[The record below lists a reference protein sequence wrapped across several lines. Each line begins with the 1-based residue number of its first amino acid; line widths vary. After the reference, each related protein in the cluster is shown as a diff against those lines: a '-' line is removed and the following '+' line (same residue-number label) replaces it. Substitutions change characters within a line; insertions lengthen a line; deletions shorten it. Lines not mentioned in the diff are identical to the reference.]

1 MPPLVTVF
9 GVEIMDELILAIA
22 VATAITAVILTS
34 RLNRHPPERDY
45 DDEGK
50 ILAEV
55 EVCQS
60 YGRYD
65 QAMEILK
72 DALTKRPESPVYREK
87 LKALRR
93 SKP

>member
-1 MPPLVTVF
+1 MPLLVNVF
-9 GVEIMDELILAIA
+9 GIEIMDELILAIA
-22 VATAITAVILTS
+22 VAIAIAAVILTT

-50 ILAEV
+50 ILAEI
-55 EVCQS
+55 EVYQS

-87 LKALRR
+87 LKALRKER
-93 SKP
+93 V